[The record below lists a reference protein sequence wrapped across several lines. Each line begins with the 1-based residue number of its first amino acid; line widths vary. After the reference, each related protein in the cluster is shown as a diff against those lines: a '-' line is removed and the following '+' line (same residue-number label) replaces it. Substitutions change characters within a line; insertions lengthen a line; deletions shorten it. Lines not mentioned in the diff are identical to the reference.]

1 MVIITSEALCWLRD
15 DVSDLGYLLT
25 TVLSAKCRWEQMDR
39 LKRTKE
45 KLCQA
50 RLVAYLVSVG
60 AGWIVTVIMYIY
72 CWQ

>member
-1 MVIITSEALCWLRD
+1 MVIITSEALCWLRV
-15 DVSDLGYLLT
+15 DVSDLGSLLT
-25 TVLSAKCRWEQMDR
+25 TVLSAKCRWEQMD
-39 LKRTKE
+39 RTKE

-60 AGWIVTVIMYIY
+60 AGWIVTVIMHIY